1 MLHYAPP
8 FDLSSAEFSP
18 VACGSTPLASLCWL
32 RLPLPKL
39 SGFRAHRSELPETWS
54 GTAPLGGASPRQMAG
69 CWPFAVPTSL
79 AAAGGCE
86 PMGVDRGGAQAE
98 ATGCFITTDREIT
111 CSPLLAVLA
120 MQELPDRLGN
130 LIGSGRRT
138 LGWHQLVR
146 IDLDGGGV
154 GGGCCCC
161 WWWLVMVVVD
171 LDLDLDLCVLFWCV
185 DVGVVLCCGGWR
197 CWWCWCCCY

>member
-1 MLHYAPP
+1 MTAIDPSCRKHG
-8 FDLSSAEFSP
+8 AER
-18 VACGSTPLASLCWL
+18 
-32 RLPLPKL
+32 RLWAALP
-39 SGFRAHRSELPETWS
+39 
-54 GTAPLGGASPRQMAG
+54 Q
-69 CWPFAVPTSL
+69 FAVPTSL

-146 IDLDGGGV
+146 IDLGGGA
-154 GGGCCCC
+154 GGGGDVGSGCC
-161 WWWLVMVVVD
+161 WWWWTWTWT
-171 LDLDLDLCVLFWCV
+171 CVFCFA
-185 DVGVVLCCGGWR
+185 CCFGDTGT
-197 CWWCWCCCY
+197 